1 MNRSQPPPRG
11 LAVRPVLDPELP
23 ELEPP
28 ELRAL
33 PELLDPLSP
42 LERVGLGRELD
53 PVLRLLPERV

>member
-1 MNRSQPPPRG
+1 

-33 PELLDPLSP
+33 PELLDPLLPSLP
-42 LERVGLGRELD
+42 LERVLLGRELE